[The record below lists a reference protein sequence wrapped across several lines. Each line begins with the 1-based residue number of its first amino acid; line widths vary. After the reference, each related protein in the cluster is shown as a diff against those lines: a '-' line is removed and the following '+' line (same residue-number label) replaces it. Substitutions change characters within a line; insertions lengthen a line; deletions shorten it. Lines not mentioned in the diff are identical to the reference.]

1 MKDQVYV
8 KVVGHTLWKPDPKDD
23 PKLELVKAR
32 LEVQANCKALVKS
45 SPAVLII
52 DRERAVSD
60 FALGRQLRITIE
72 DVQQE
77 MEFAGKP
84 EKGAK
89 PEKVTPLRGH
99 RHRPAPPDAGEL
111 HPS

>member
-32 LEVQANCKALVKS
+32 LEIQANCKALVKS

-52 DRERAVSD
+52 DRERASAD

-77 MEFAGKP
+77 IEFKDPAEKP
-84 EKGAK
+84 AKGTK
-89 PEKVTPLRGH
+89 PIPLRGH
-99 RHRPAPPDAGEL
+99 RHRTPPVGAGDEAN
-111 HPS
+111 